1 MSRLGNKYAGAFVL
15 IHAVLKVLE
24 KCKLIHLA
32 ALAIVDFSYR
42 AALAITDGT
51 EGVVVGS
58 ITEPDCEEIQG
69 NVRDSQ
75 QVPAEGDTNE
85 IWPSGRLWDLLEKYK
100 EIKIDR
106 MANGNLKKRHWLEI
120 EEEVNKPRWRS
131 MPQSYN
137 QIKNKLDNLK
147 KKFKQEKAKQ
157 NTTGEGAHEW
167 EFYDIMYDLFG
178 NSSKIRAYLTLLTM
192 GRDHSRTR
200 LDQKLLHHPFVRNSP
215 EASAS
220 AQGGGAVRGQRVKR
234 KPPAGQGELAAA
246 LRGFTDAYR
255 EAKQIKQD
263 EEKARTQLLA
273 DMMQLRRHDM
283 FSE

>member
-51 EGVVVGS
+51 EGVDVGS

-75 QVPAEGDTNE
+75 QRSQQNQVGPETPAPSVRQVDLNHTPPSSSPRPTSVPVN
-85 IWPSGRLWDLLEKYK
+85 GRASH
-100 EIKIDR
+100 R
-106 MANGNLKKRHWLEI
+106 
-120 EEEVNKPRWRS
+120 P
-131 MPQSYN
+131 
-137 QIKNKLDNLK
+137 
-147 KKFKQEKAKQ
+147 
-157 NTTGEGAHEW
+157 TTGLSPE
-167 EFYDIMYDLFG
+167 
-178 NSSKIRAYLTLLTM
+178 T
-192 GRDHSRTR
+192 
-200 LDQKLLHHPFVRNSP
+200 RNSP

-263 EEKARTQLLA
+263 EEKARTQLLV
-273 DMMQLRRHDM
+273 DMMQLRRRDM